1 MARTRSRKAKA
12 DHSDESYFVSMTD
25 IMVGMLFVF
34 ILIIMYFSYQ
44 LKVQSEAQDDYA
56 QSATDHRTQL
66 LNELKTFLEGDGST
80 KVEIDAEQGILR
92 VPAGVLF
99 ESGVADIEEGSPSDL
114 FLTKLALT
122 FKSTII
128 CSVLNAEQKIYEA
141 SADCILKNPKRA
153 FIESIFVEGHTD
165 NDPIPI
171 TGLRNNRK
179 LNSNLRLSARRATNT
194 YKNMVEK
201 QPTLATF
208 RSPKNEPIFAVSAY
222 GETRPIDSNATEL
235 GRKNNRRI
243 DIRLLMYIPENSAAL
258 FDYKK
263 RLEAFY
269 EVN

>member
-1 MARTRSRKAKA
+1 MARNRSRRATA
-12 DHSDESYFVSMTD
+12 DHGDESYFISMTD

-66 LNELKTFLEGDGST
+66 LGELKVFLEGDGTT

-92 VPAGVLF
+92 VPEGVLF
-99 ESGVADIEEGSPSDL
+99 GSGVADIDEGSPADL
-114 FLTKLALT
+114 FSAKLAAA
-122 FKSTII
+122 FASII
-128 CSVLNAEQKIYEA
+128 KCSVLSDDGKVYDA
-141 SADCILKNPKRA
+141 SASCRSKNPNRA

-165 NDPIPI
+165 NKPIRG
-171 TGLRNNRK
+171 GLKDDYNINT
-179 LNSNLRLSARRATNT
+179 NLRLSARRATNT
-194 YKNMVEK
+194 YKNMLEK
-201 QPTLATF
+201 QPILESF
-208 RSPKNEPIFAVSAY
+208 RSPKNEQIFAVSAY
-222 GETRPIDSNATEL
+222 GETRPIDKNTTET
-235 GRKNNRRI
+235 GRANNRRI

>member
-1 MARTRSRKAKA
+1 MASNRSRRKAA
-12 DHSDESYFVSMTD
+12 ENGDESYFVSMTD

-44 LKVQSEAQDDYA
+44 LKIQSEAQDDYA

-66 LNELKTFLEGDGST
+66 LGELKAFLEGDGST

-92 VPAGVLF
+92 VPEGVLF
-99 ESGVADIEEGSPSDL
+99 ASGIADIEDGSPSDL
-114 FLTKLALT
+114 FSTKLASA
-122 FKSTII
+122 FATIVT
-128 CSVLNAEQKIYEA
+128 CSVLNEEQKVYEA
-141 SADCILKNPKRA
+141 STSCISKNPKRA

-165 NDPIPI
+165 NIPVP
-171 TGLRNNRK
+171 TSGLRNNRK

-194 YKNMVEK
+194 YENMLKK

-208 RSPKNEPIFAVSAY
+208 RSPKNEQIFAVSAY
-222 GETRPIDSNATEL
+222 GETRPIDKNMTKA
-235 GRKNNRRI
+235 GRANNRRI